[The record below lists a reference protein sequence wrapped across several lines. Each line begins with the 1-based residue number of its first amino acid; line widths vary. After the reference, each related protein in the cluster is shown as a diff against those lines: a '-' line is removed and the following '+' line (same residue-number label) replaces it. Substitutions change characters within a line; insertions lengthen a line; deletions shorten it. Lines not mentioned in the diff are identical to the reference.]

1 MTHQKKKIVKSMV
14 NHAFEMLLGSSIYA
28 AMEAAEIR
36 LVEQLKTAITN
47 STTFQVSV
55 STDNELNRDVILYLC
70 DKYLKRKDDLKGLI
84 YDGDEEDS
92 DRSLST
98 GKIKNSTLFFYKGTP
113 IILTKHYS
121 SSSCKK
127 PQNSFVFEESEH
139 PSPNHYSAIS
149 LLSTKHLLYNR
160 DYNGAYVAP
169 YQGNNSGKVCEG
181 LKLITL
187 NTKEDSK
194 HLKEYVKKV
203 FEKNKRKGSQKKKSK
218 WIHFNSDCSETT
230 MKKRYINTVFM
241 PNKMKE
247 DLMSSIDHFVKK
259 RDWYEKNFVPYHYG
273 ILLYGPPGTGKST
286 LIRSIMTEY
295 YEKYED
301 ASGPVV
307 FKRPG
312 SLLGLGIDT
321 FDVEYKKP
329 KIVVIEDIDATKT
342 TKTRTPK
349 PLLRSDEVDDDDDD
363 DDYNYNYNTSMSL
376 SELLNKIDG
385 LSNLENVIYIFTTNH
400 IENLDK
406 ALIRPGRI
414 DKCIKIDVPDRNAYD
429 QFMFYHFGKHIP
441 KDMKVKKGIL
451 IPELQNMIVC
461 EKTYDDIL
469 DYLREEEF

>member
-1 MTHQKKKIVKSMV
+1 MTHQKKKIVKGMV

-28 AMEAAEIR
+28 AMETAEIK
-36 LVEQLKTAITN
+36 LVNQLKTAITN
-47 STTFQVSV
+47 ASLYQVEI
-55 STDNELNRDVILYLC
+55 STDTDLNRDVILYLFG
-70 DKYLKRKDDLKGLI
+70 KYLSKKNDLKGLI
-84 YDGDEEDS
+84 YDGDEDS
-92 DRSLST
+92 NRSLSSAEV
-98 GKIKNSTLFFYKGTP
+98 KNSALFFYKGTP
-113 IILTKHYS
+113 IILTKYYS
-121 SSSCKK
+121 SSSYKK
-127 PQNSFVFEESEH
+127 PQSPFVIGESDH
-139 PSPNHYSAIS
+139 PISRQYATMSLFSA
-149 LLSTKHLLYNR
+149 KHLLNTGNYS
-160 DYNGAYVAP
+160 GAFQAD
-169 YQGNNSGKVCEG
+169 QGNNSGRICGG

-187 NTKEDSK
+187 NTKEDSE

-203 FEKNKRKGSQKKKSK
+203 FEKNKRKGSQQKKSK

-230 MKKRYINTVFM
+230 MKKRDMNTVFM
-241 PNKMKE
+241 PSNMKE

-295 YEKYED
+295 YEKYEE

-312 SLLGLGIDT
+312 SLLSLGIDT
-321 FDVEYKKP
+321 FEVEYKKP

-342 TKTRTPK
+342 TKTRKPK
-349 PLLRSDEVDDDDDD
+349 PIIQSDELDDD
-363 DDYNYNYNTSMSL
+363 DDYDYNNYNTSMSL

-414 DKCIKIDVPDRNAYD
+414 DKLIKIDVPDRNAYD
-429 QFMFYHFGKHIP
+429 QFMVYHFGKHIP

-461 EKTYDDIL
+461 EKTYEDIL

>member
-1 MTHQKKKIVKSMV
+1 MTQKKKKAIKKIT
-14 NHAFEMLLGSSIYA
+14 NHAFEVVIGSSIYA
-28 AMEAAEIR
+28 AMEAAEIE
-36 LVEQLKTAITN
+36 LVNQLKTAVANVTTYQIAIDTN
-47 STTFQVSV
+47 S
-55 STDNELNRDVILYLC
+55 NLNKEAIIYLSK
-70 DKYLKRKDDLKGLI
+70 KYLKKTNPLEKLI
-84 YDGDEEDS
+84 NRGEDNDGASPSITPSEM
-92 DRSLST
+92 
-98 GKIKNSTLFFYKGTP
+98 KNKSIIIHKGTP
-113 IILTKHYS
+113 ILLVKWMAAALNHKNFIS
-121 SSSCKK
+121 EDDFR
-127 PQNSFVFEESEH
+127 PQSLYDHPRHIIPVRLSWPIASQQRSESKTSTFE
-139 PSPNHYSAIS
+139 
-149 LLSTKHLLYNR
+149 
-160 DYNGAYVAP
+160 GF
-169 YQGNNSGKVCEG
+169 
-181 LKLITL
+181 KLITL
-187 NTKEDSK
+187 NTEKDRENLDDF
-194 HLKEYVKKV
+194 VKKV
-203 FEKNKRKGSQKKKSK
+203 FKKSEKANRQVKKSK
-218 WIHFNSDCSETT
+218 WIHFNSDCSETS
-230 MKKRYINTVFM
+230 MKKRDMNTVFM
-241 PNKMKE
+241 PNSMKE

-349 PLLRSDEVDDDDDD
+349 PLLRSDEVDDDDD
-363 DDYNYNYNTSMSL
+363 YNYNYNTSMSL

-414 DKCIKIDVPDRNAYD
+414 DKLVKIDIPDRNAYD

>member
-1 MTHQKKKIVKSMV
+1 MTQKKKEIVKSMV

-36 LVEQLKTAITN
+36 LVEQLKTAIAN
-47 STTFQVSV
+47 ATTFQVSV
-55 STDNELNRDVILYLC
+55 STDNDLNRDVILYLC
-70 DKYLKRKDDLKGLI
+70 EKYLKRKNDLQGLI
-84 YDGDEEDS
+84 YDGDEDTT

-113 IILTKHYS
+113 IILTKYYS
-121 SSSCKK
+121 SPSYKK
-127 PQNSFVFEESEH
+127 PQNPFVIGESEH
-139 PSPNHYSAIS
+139 PSSNHYSTIS
-149 LLSTKHLLYNR
+149 ILSAKHLLN
-160 DYNGAYVAP
+160 NGNYGGAVSAAN
-169 YQGNNSGKVCEG
+169 QGNNSGKVCEG

-187 NTKEDSK
+187 NTTEHSI

-230 MKKRYINTVFM
+230 MKKRDMNTVFM
-241 PNKMKE
+241 PNNMKE

-307 FKRPG
+307 FKRPC
-312 SLLGLGIDT
+312 SLLGLGVDT

-349 PLLRSDEVDDDDDD
+349 PLLRSDEVDDG
-363 DDYNYNYNTSMSL
+363 DDYNYNYNSFMSL

-414 DKCIKIDVPDRNAYD
+414 DKLVKIDIPDRNAYD

-441 KDMKVKKGIL
+441 DDMKVKKGIL

-461 EKTYDDIL
+461 EKTYEDIL
-469 DYLREEEF
+469 DYLRKEEF